1 MTLLEITEEVIRTD
15 SGGGIITDENKLD
28 SDFIQSLVHEYR
40 AKAIWDSWQRTRRIN
55 PVWTQQFIPEFEPD
69 LQESKDF
76 VKFTCPSVVSL
87 DDKRD
92 GFLYIGTIEGDFAFR
107 KVISRADLANK
118 NRHRF
123 TKKRPKALY
132 SDGFLEIH
140 GNIREIKVDAIFSN
154 PTDIPTYNI
163 EFDNYPISD
172 DILVLM
178 KAILFQTQ
186 TSVIESKTADVISDS
201 L

>member
-1 MTLLEITEEVIRTD
+1 MTLLEITEEIIRTD
-15 SGGGIITDENKLD
+15 SGGGVITDENKLD

-40 AKAIWDSWQRTRRIN
+40 GKAIWDSWQRTKRIN
-55 PVWTQQFIPEFEPD
+55 SLWTQQFIPEFEEA
-69 LQESKDF
+69 LQESSDF
-76 VKFTCPSVVSL
+76 TKFACPPVISL

-92 GFLYIGTIEGDFAFR
+92 GFLYIGTVDGDFSFR
-107 KVISRADLANK
+107 KVTSRADLANK

-140 GNIREIKVDAIFSN
+140 GNIEEVRVDGIFAN
-154 PTDIPTYNI
+154 PTDIPTYNA

-178 KAILFQTQ
+178 KALLFQTQ
-186 TSVIESKTADVISDS
+186 TSIIDRKPADVISDS